1 MIRFASL
8 VVFTAAAAMGADQA
22 PALNK
27 TFDQQLKMI
36 EGEVVSLAEAMP
48 ADKYNFAPTQGE
60 FSKARTFGQ
69 QVGHIAAVVNA
80 TSAAVLGEKL
90 PDMGTNE
97 NGPATL
103 KTKDDYVKYLKAS
116 FVYAHKA
123 MNSITAENLNDMIPS
138 AFGKNKTPRL
148 SMATVPVWHS
158 FDHYGQMVVYARM
171 NSIVPPASR

>member
-8 VVFTAAAAMGADQA
+8 VVFTAAAAMAADQA

-90 PDMGTNE
+90 PDMGPNE
-97 NGPATL
+97 NGPASL

-123 MNSITAENLNDMIPS
+123 MTSITAENLNDMVPS
-138 AFGKNKTPRL
+138 AFGKTKTPRL

-158 FDHYGQMVVYARM
+158 FNHYGQMVVYARM
-171 NSIVPPASR
+171 NGIVPPASR